1 MTQRVEDLFDF
12 MAVDDGT
19 RGKWKEIHLML
30 WPNLRGFLVSRQKH
44 LEAFVDAVAVD
55 IEGLHSTA
63 DLGRLFEHH
72 DFLPG
77 PLQGSCGGQAGEA
90 GPDHH
95 DRHRSDALRRA

>member
-30 WPNLRGFLVSRQKH
+30 WPNLRGFSVSRQKH
-44 LEAFVDAVAVD
+44 LEAFVNAVAVD
-55 IEGLHSTA
+55 IHGLHSTA

-72 DFLPG
+72 DFARTV
-77 PLQGSCGGQAGEA
+77 AGFLRQPSREA